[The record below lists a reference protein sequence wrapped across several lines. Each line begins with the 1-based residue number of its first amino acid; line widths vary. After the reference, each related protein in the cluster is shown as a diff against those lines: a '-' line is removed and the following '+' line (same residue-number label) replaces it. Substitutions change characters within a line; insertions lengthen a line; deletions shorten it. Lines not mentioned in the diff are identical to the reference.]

1 MIIPVFK
8 SIQFYKKFL
17 IERSLP
23 SKGKIMSV
31 EGTLTKPWDRLGF
44 CRTSNKEIIIPKD
57 YKIQSKFF
65 KKNFV
70 KSGELIGKKKNNY
83 LFSTFDGFIQ
93 NRGHTNVVISYPQD
107 VFKVSGVFGK
117 INNVA
122 SSNSVLIETTGYEIK
137 FVATSTSSTEGQL
150 IVLPNPSEILQ
161 VEFLNKYVKEGIG
174 SIIYIG
180 DYLRLEVLNR
190 AMEIGCSG
198 VICGSCDR
206 EVLEY
211 AKENNFFVGIFSGFG
226 RIPTHSKTY
235 KLLKLKDKQY
245 SIVQEDSESIFV
257 SVNPDDEIESIFELS
272 SQSFVTVSKGSQCIV
287 VDYPYYGWEGEVTDL
302 SDSQVVVRLVGNGE
316 VIKTNN
322 FGIIALP

>member
-1 MIIPVFK
+1 MIIPLFK

-31 EGTLTKPWDRLGF
+31 EGVDIKPWDRLGF
-44 CRTSNKEIIIPKD
+44 CRTSNKEIIIPRD
-57 YKIQSKFF
+57 YKIQKKFF
-65 KKNFV
+65 SKNFV
-70 KSGELIGKKKNNY
+70 KTGELIGKKKNNY

-93 NRGHTNVVISYPQD
+93 NRGEVNVVISYPQD

-117 INNVA
+117 VMNVA
-122 SSNSVLIETTGYEIK
+122 SSNSVLIETSGYEIK
-137 FVATSTSSTEGQL
+137 LIATSTSSSEGQL
-150 IVLPNPSEILQ
+150 IVLPNPAEILQ
-161 VEFLNKYVKEGIG
+161 IEFLNKYVKEGVG

-180 DYLRLEVLNR
+180 DNLRLEILNR

-198 VICGSCDR
+198 VLCGSCDR
-206 EVLEY
+206 EVLQY
-211 AKENNFFVGIFSGFG
+211 AKENNFFVGVFSGFG

-235 KLLKLKDKQY
+235 KLLKSKDKQY
-245 SIVQEDSESIFV
+245 CIVQEGSENLFISI
-257 SVNPDDEIESIFELS
+257 NPTESPESIFELT
-272 SQSFVTVSKGSQCIV
+272 SQSYLTISLGLSV
-287 VDYPYYGWEGEVTDL
+287 VVLDYPYYAWEGEVVDINQTD
-302 SDSQVVVRLVGNGE
+302 VYVRLLGNGE

>member
-8 SIQFYKKFL
+8 SIQFYTKFL

-23 SKGKIMSV
+23 SKGKIMAV
-31 EGTLTKPWDRLGF
+31 ENTYIKPWDRLGF

-57 YKIQSKFF
+57 YKIQKKFLS
-65 KKNFV
+65 KNFV

-93 NRGHTNVVISYPQD
+93 NRGVANVVISYPQD
-107 VFKVSGVFGK
+107 VFKVSGVFG
-117 INNVA
+117 NVVNVA
-122 SSNSVLIETTGYEIK
+122 SSNSVLIETSGYEIRL
-137 FVATSTSSTEGQL
+137 VATSTSSTEGQL
-150 IVLPNPSEILQ
+150 IVLPNPTDILQ
-161 VEFLNKYVKEGIG
+161 IEFMNRYVKEGVG

-206 EVLEY
+206 EVIQY

-235 KLLKLKDKQY
+235 KLLKSKDKQY
-245 SIVQEDSESIFV
+245 CIVQEDSENLFI
-257 SVNPDDEIESIFELS
+257 SVNPNEDSNNPLDLIT
-272 SQSFVTVSKGSQCIV
+272 QSYLTINNGIGVIV
-287 VDYPYYGWEGEVTDL
+287 LDYPYYGWEGEVIEINQAD
-302 SDSQVVVRLVGNGE
+302 VYVRLLGNGE

>member
-1 MIIPVFK
+1 MIIPIYK
-8 SIQFYKKFL
+8 SIQFHQKFL

-31 EGTLTKPWDRLGF
+31 EGTNINPWDRLGF

-57 YKIQSKFF
+57 YKIQKKFF
-65 KKNFV
+65 GKNFV
-70 KSGELIGKKKNNY
+70 KSGELIGRKKNNY

-93 NRGHTNVVISYPQD
+93 NRGPVNVVISYPQD

-117 INNVA
+117 VVNVA
-122 SSNSVLIETTGYEIK
+122 SSNSVLIETSGYELK
-137 FVATSTSSTEGQL
+137 FVATSTSSTEGQ
-150 IVLPNPSEILQ
+150 IVVLPNPSEILQ

-180 DYLRLEVLNR
+180 DYLRLEVLNK
-190 AMEIGCSG
+190 AIEIGCSG

-206 EVLEY
+206 EVLNY
-211 AKENNFFVGIFSGFG
+211 AKENNFFVGLLSGFG

-235 KLLKLKDKQY
+235 SLLKSKDRQFG
-245 SIVQEDSESIFV
+245 IVQEESNSIFI
-257 SVNPDDEIESIFELS
+257 SVNVEDLSEVSIELNT
-272 SQSFVTVSKGSQCIV
+272 QSFLNTSKGLNVIV
-287 VDYPYYGWEGEVTDL
+287 IDYPFYGWEGEVVEI
-302 SDSQVVVRLVGNGE
+302 SDTEILVRLVANGE
-316 VIKTNN
+316 VIKTNI